1 MKFRDQMGNTI
12 VLPEYPKRIISLV
25 PSLTELLFDLGLDRE
40 IIGITDY
47 CVLPKDKV
55 KNRVKIGGPKHFD
68 FPVIDA
74 LKPDLLIGNMEENYR
89 AGILRLQ
96 EKYPVWM
103 SDITTLTDMLEAI
116 NGIGAITGCEEKAK
130 WINREI
136 SDRMNRLPRFK
147 PLKAAYLIWK
157 DPLMAAGGSTFI
169 NGMMEMCGFVNIF
182 SAHNRYPV
190 IEKGDLASAEIIL
203 LSSEP
208 YPFSASDRERF
219 LQEFP
224 QIDVEIVDAMMFSW
238 YGSHILY
245 SADYFAKLRKII
257 DKKRGI

>member
-25 PSLTELLFDLGLDRE
+25 PSLTELLFDLGLDEE

-68 FPVIDA
+68 FPIIDA
-74 LKPDLLIGNMEENYR
+74 LKPDLLIGNMEENYL

-116 NGIGAITGCEEKAK
+116 SGIGAVTGRMDEADR
-130 WINREI
+130 INREI
-136 SDRMNRLPRFK
+136 SGRMDRLPQFK

-157 DPLMAAGGSTFI
+157 DPLMAAGGNTFI
-169 NGMMEMCGFVNIF
+169 NEMMKRCGFINIF
-182 SAHNRYPV
+182 SDLKRYPV
-190 IEKGDLASAEIIL
+190 IQLNELSDAEIIL

-208 YPFSASDRERF
+208 YPFSPPDREYF
-219 LQEFP
+219 MQEFP
-224 QIDVEIVDAMMFSW
+224 RIDVVIVDATMFSW

-245 SADYFAKLRKII
+245 SADYFTKLRNTI
-257 DKKRGI
+257 DTRPGN

>member
-182 SAHNRYPV
+182 QRITVTRS
-190 IEKGDLASAEIIL
+190 
-203 LSSEP
+203 
-208 YPFSASDRERF
+208 
-219 LQEFP
+219 
-224 QIDVEIVDAMMFSW
+224 
-238 YGSHILY
+238 
-245 SADYFAKLRKII
+245 LRKAILPVPRLFFFRQSPTPFLLLI
-257 DKKRGI
+257 VRDFYRSSRKLTWKSLMR